1 MKNQSLVFMHELDED
16 LDLVVVMNEE
26 YISYEVVVT
35 FGIII

>member
-26 YISYEVVVT
+26 YISYEIIVT